1 MNWFATILYY
11 KKGSAYYQKKFSHIM
26 IFGGAFLCFA
36 IILMPNNPYIWL
48 WWVPLVV
55 DIGCLPSIIAT
66 IIKII
71 KEKK

>member
-1 MNWFATILYY
+1 
-11 KKGSAYYQKKFSHIM
+11 M
-26 IFGGAFLCFA
+26 IFGGVFLCFA

-55 DIGCLPSIIAT
+55 DIGCLLSIIAI